1 MANKYG
7 VLAILA
13 CGEIGVLGPRETD
26 AILPAALAAAPTILW
41 DADGRITSWSEGA
54 AELYGWSAQEA
65 TGQSVHRLL
74 KTRFPKALAEIEAEL
89 RRDGRWQGELR
100 RVARDGRTFDV
111 LSRWVW
117 TPAGI
122 AEVSLDLTPHQEA
135 DDLRSRLAAIVD
147 SSDDAII
154 SKTLD
159 GIVTS
164 WNAAAESLLGYTE
177 AEMLGQPLA
186 IIFPPDKREEEAMI
200 LARIRQ
206 GLKVDHYETIRRRKD
221 GSEINVA
228 LTISPIR
235 DRAGNIIGASKI
247 LRDISPQQDAEKA
260 LTRREALLRS
270 ILDTVPDAMI
280 VIDERGLMQSFSA
293 AAERLFKYTAP
304 EVLGHNVNMLMPSP
318 YRDAHDG
325 YLARYL
331 ATNERRIIGIG
342 RIVVAKRKDGST
354 FPIEL
359 AVGEVKVEGTRLFTG
374 FIRDV
379 TERQERDRRL
389 QEVQAELIHV
399 SRLSELAQMVS
410 ALAHE
415 VNQPLSAIT
424 AYLKAASRFLDSG
437 DQPKAVTIV
446 QRAAE
451 QTDRASAIIRR
462 LREFV
467 KKGEVE
473 RRAQDLAKVIDEA
486 IALAM
491 VGTKNQGLVVRLQF
505 DARVPPAMIDKVQI
519 QQVLFNLMRNAIEA
533 MAASEPRELTVAA
546 QQRDSGWIEISVAD
560 TGPGLAPHVRRNLFQ
575 PFVTTKTSGMGV
587 GLSICRSI
595 VEAHGGSL
603 QAEDRPGGGTIFHFT
618 VPTDAEDAR
627 S

>member
-1 MANKYG
+1 
-7 VLAILA
+7 L
-13 CGEIGVLGPRETD
+13 
-26 AILPAALAAAPTILW
+26 
-41 DADGRITSWSEGA
+41 
-54 AELYGWSAQEA
+54 Q
-65 TGQSVHRLL
+65 
-74 KTRFPKALAEIEAEL
+74 
-89 RRDGRWQGELR
+89 

-111 LSRWVW
+111 LSRWMW

-122 AEVSLDLTPHQEA
+122 AEISLDLAPHQEA

-159 GIVTS
+159 GVVTS
-164 WNAAAESLLGYTE
+164 WNAGAESLLGYAE

-186 IIFPPDKREEEAMI
+186 IIFPPEKREEEAMI
-200 LARIRQ
+200 LGRIRQ
-206 GLKVDHYETIRRRKD
+206 GLKVNHYETVRRRKD
-221 GSEINVA
+221 GSEINVS

-235 DRAGNIIGASKI
+235 DRTGKIIGASKI
-247 LRDISPQQDAEKA
+247 LRDISQQKDAEMA
-260 LTRREALLRS
+260 LVRREALLRS

-293 AAERLFKYTAP
+293 AAERLFGYTAP

-318 YRDAHDG
+318 YHDAHDD

-374 FIRDV
+374 FIRDL

-424 AYLKAASRFLDSG
+424 AYLKATSRFLDSG

-473 RRAQDLAKVIDEA
+473 RRAEDLAKVIDEA

-491 VGTKNQGLVVRLQF
+491 VGTKNQGLAVRLQL

-533 MAASEPRELTVAA
+533 MAASATRELTVAA
-546 QQRDSGWIEISVAD
+546 QLRDSGWIEITVAD
-560 TGPGLAPHVRRNLFQ
+560 TGPGLAPHVRNNLFQ
-575 PFVTTKTSGMGV
+575 PFVTTKASGMGV

-603 QAEDRPGGGTIFHFT
+603 RAEDRPGGGTIFHFT
-618 VPTDAEDAR
+618 VPTDGEDER